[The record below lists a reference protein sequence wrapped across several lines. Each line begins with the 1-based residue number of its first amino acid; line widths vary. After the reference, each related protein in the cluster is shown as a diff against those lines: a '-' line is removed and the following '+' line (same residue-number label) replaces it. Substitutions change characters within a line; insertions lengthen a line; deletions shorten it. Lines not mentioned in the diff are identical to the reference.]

1 MKDFDWEILYEL
13 SKNPNLTKVANVLYI
28 TQPSL
33 TKRLQHIEAEF
44 DVTIVQRTPK
54 GLEFTPEGKYL
65 AEQAEVYMR
74 FLKQT
79 RSHLVQMQVDST
91 PSIAIG
97 SAYTFSKCGLTDT
110 LMRFRMAYP
119 EIHVTIHSN
128 SSHLLYRQVVE
139 GSIDAAFVN
148 GDFKDGVNRIL
159 IRKNQAYLVTKEPI
173 MDYNELCGMNRL
185 GYITNPESSMLLNRW
200 WAEVFQEEPGVLP
213 VMGYV
218 DNVCQMVQRGLG
230 YTICFFPDEY
240 IDPYNLSLHPLRYSD
255 GTPVSRNTWLISPKG
270 KRVDSTTACFV
281 SFVEQDR
288 DRITGE
294 NARQ

>member
-74 FLKQT
+74 FLKQI
-79 RSHLVQMQVDST
+79 RSHLTQMQEEST
-91 PSIAIG
+91 PSLAIG
-97 SAYTFSKCGLTDT
+97 SAYTFSKYGLTDT
-110 LMRFRMAYP
+110 LMRFRMVHP
-119 EIHVTIHSN
+119 EINVTIHSN

-148 GDFKDGVNRIL
+148 GDFNDGVNRVL
-159 IRKNQAYLVTKEPI
+159 IRRNQAYLVTKEPI
-173 MDYNELCGMNRL
+173 MNYNDLRGVNRL
-185 GYITNPESSMLLNRW
+185 GYITNPESSALLNRW
-200 WAEVFQEEPGVLP
+200 WQEVFQEEPGTFP

-218 DNVCQMVQRGLG
+218 DNVWQMVQRGLG
-230 YTICFFPDEY
+230 YTICFLPDEY
-240 IDPYNLSLHPLRYSD
+240 INAYNLSLHPLRYSD
-255 GTPVSRNTWLISPKG
+255 GTPVSRNTWLISPKE
-270 KRVDSTTACFV
+270 KRIDSTTECFV

-288 DRITGE
+288 ERIITE
-294 NARQ
+294 EARQ